1 MKNVK
6 SIIVLVLCLALSLA
20 LISGVNIHTA
30 PIIEAN
36 AGAAEFEPL
45 YAVMPEAQGFE
56 VIYTA
61 GGETALV
68 DVPETVQAIYSEASG
83 LGYVIRLATTQG
95 YTGEAI
101 ELTMAVDAE
110 GKISGIELN
119 AYPETKDFGAEYPAT
134 YLGQDS
140 AMAEVSL
147 VAGVTYSSAA
157 FKNAVA
163 DGFNALIANALVGAG
178 VKGDDQIL
186 TELVATVYPGM
197 ANAGIMQAEEIAAD
211 GTVKAFKALNAAGIA
226 AIVESGDGMVLA
238 ICDVNGNTLVY
249 NTEGAAV
256 EDAAAAETAR
266 AVAEANLSS
275 FADKDAAALGRLA
288 GEGAVITEIEAPAA
302 FNTVTTAF
310 TVEMNGVTNYGFAA
324 RPYGYSNLPME
335 IYLILDA
342 EGTIVAMN
350 CPELIFFKEYFT
362 TYTLD
367 EPAYKA
373 GFVGM
378 TADTFT
384 ADSTL
389 ITGATMSAN
398 GVKSGISDIFATFS
412 QLNVG
417 GAA

>member
-6 SIIVLVLCLALSLA
+6 SIVVLVLCLALSLA

-68 DVPETVQAIYSEASG
+68 DVPETVQAIYSETSG
-83 LGYVIRLATTQG
+83 LGYVIRLSTTQG

-101 ELTMAVDAE
+101 ELTMAIDAE

-119 AYPETKDFGAEYPAT
+119 AYPETKDFGADYPAA

-140 AMAEVSL
+140 ALAEVSL

-157 FKNAVA
+157 FKNAVT

-186 TELVATVYPGM
+186 TELIATVYTGM
-197 ANAGIMQAEEIAAD
+197 ANAGILQAEEIVAD
-211 GTVKAFKALNAAGIA
+211 GTVKAFKALNGAGIA

-249 NTEGAAV
+249 DTEGAVV
-256 EDAAAAETAR
+256 EDTDAVDAAR
-266 AVAEANLSS
+266 AVKEANLSA
-275 FADKDAAALGRLA
+275 FVEKDEAALGRLA
-288 GEGAVITEIEAPAA
+288 GEGAVVTEITAPAA

-342 EGTIVAMN
+342 EGAIVAMN
-350 CPELIFFKEYFT
+350 CPELIFFKEYFSA
-362 TYTLD
+362 YTLD

-373 GFVGM
+373 GFAGL
-378 TADTFT
+378 TAETFT

-389 ITGATMSAN
+389 IAGATMSAN
-398 GVKSGISDIFATFS
+398 GVNSGIADIFAAFS